1 MISFPSSLSL
11 ADFPCGRGVAV
22 TRAVQR
28 GEVLLTVPLSQCWT
42 AASARRRLEVPVAMT
57 EKEAIIAEL
66 MVLKLKDG
74 VGWMLFLLRVLG
86 EFFFSLRLMDLVD
99 GEFGCWK
106 ESKKCTCWNFSR
118 CSCGLPVEICWWFTM
133 FYPWNFV
140 CKKDLLIFEESEEK
154 SSHVALLPSLESMN
168 LPPFWKESDLA
179 ELEGSEVHTHS
190 VRLQEELQ
198 EDFETLQQKLLG
210 CEIKASF
217 KTFQWAWSIYSSRV
231 MSLTTDTGSIFAIV
245 PGLDMFNHSP
255 TVSPGLFQMCDDVV
269 QVKAGEDLTTGQQ
282 AYINYAADMYNSQM
296 LLSFGFILD
305 DPNLQSS
312 EITLSLQV
320 SQAQLE
326 VHRLVLDALEGPLF
340 QILHL
345 PSDASNSEL
354 ILKHILTFKD
364 PLPPA
369 FLSMV
374 RIQHL
379 QDLPSKS
386 AMELALNGLQ
396 SKDELRALF
405 LISMLLEGK
414 LQGLQRSEH
423 DHPTSRQEL
432 AWKQCSGERLVLQ
445 AALDEA
451 KKMQMKSI
459 QKALMK
465 VTSTD
470 GHCDDEDCEKAQTPW
485 LHRLRRASKQLT
497 ADVSS
502 VARLSKNLCD
512 RLPVAHL
519 IQSCHIL
526 NLWLVVRH
534 DHKLLQRLCFAS
546 ETWPFV
552 VSGCNIETL
561 ALPNCGSGGGG
572 YPNSSTDGSSKDK
585 NSYLSLYHEK
595 MKLWGSWLT
604 AQWIHAEAIQ
614 MDELSSMGHEQAGKE
629 VKIWGVNLVEFGQ
642 IFFSIYLNVCDVC
655 NSLYLHPDLG

>member
-1 MISFPSSLSL
+1 
-11 ADFPCGRGVAV
+11 V
-22 TRAVQR
+22 
-28 GEVLLTVPLSQCWT
+28 
-42 AASARRRLEVPVAMT
+42 
-57 EKEAIIAEL
+57 
-66 MVLKLKDG
+66 
-74 VGWMLFLLRVLG
+74 
-86 EFFFSLRLMDLVD
+86 
-99 GEFGCWK
+99 
-106 ESKKCTCWNFSR
+106 
-118 CSCGLPVEICWWFTM
+118 
-133 FYPWNFV
+133 
-140 CKKDLLIFEESEEK
+140 IFEESDEN

-179 ELEGSEVHTHS
+179 ELEGSEVHTHAI
-190 VRLQEELQ
+190 RLQEELQ

-231 MSLTTDTGSIFAIV
+231 MSFSTDTGSIFAIV

-255 TVSPGLFQMCDDVV
+255 TVSPGLFQLCGDVV

-345 PSDASNSEL
+345 PSDAKNSEL
-354 ILKHILTFKD
+354 IVKHILTCKD
-364 PLPPA
+364 PLPAA

-379 QDLPSKS
+379 QDLPTKS

-414 LQGLQRSEH
+414 LQGIQRSEH

-432 AWKQCSGERLVLQ
+432 AWKQCHGERMVLQ

-485 LHRLRRASKQLT
+485 LHRLRKASKQLT

-526 NLWLVVRH
+526 NLWLVDRH
-534 DHKLLQRLCFAS
+534 AHKLLQRLCFAS

-552 VSGCNIETL
+552 VSGSCNIETL

-572 YPNSSTDGSSKDK
+572 YPNSSMDGSSKDK

-614 MDELSSMGHEQAGKE
+614 MDELSSMGHEQVRFAM
-629 VKIWGVNLVEFGQ
+629 KIRVLT
-642 IFFSIYLNVCDVC
+642 
-655 NSLYLHPDLG
+655 